1 MAGIFQD
8 VLKGFLGSDYLK
20 DYRHANKTFTS
31 AGYANSPRLK
41 YLFHVYFN
49 VNTVEIPQLSTLF
62 GARDLGKVSVLTKS
76 VELPKYSFEV
86 ETLNQ
91 YNRKRNVQQKI
102 NYEPIVIDF
111 HDDAA
116 DTTRSLWYT
125 YYDYYYSDP
134 SQPYNNNQAL
144 RNTTNRTPLELFNLR
159 NTYGP
164 QQPQNNTRGNQGS
177 QTTRD
182 IYAPDSEKIGNDWG
196 YSAESAQGP
205 TGTAMQKPLFFRDIT
220 IYGFNQKSFVSYTLI
235 NPMITDFQH
244 DRYDYAEGNG
254 TMANSMTLKYESV
267 KYGQGAIGSDGVPG
281 FAEPAHYDTEPSRL
295 SRPGSTNSLLGQ
307 GGVLDAGVGV
317 FEDLSSGNILG
328 AATKAGRLFMNK
340 DNISLKGV
348 KEEVLNETRRA
359 IASGAAVNAVNK
371 LGTFIPTRKS
381 LTKPVTISKT
391 NQPVIETGSF
401 KNRQSLIKARRDIDT
416 SAENTNATVRLAGL
430 APGQSPFVNP
440 DA

>member
-1 MAGIFQD
+1 MAGIFGD

-41 YLFHVYFN
+41 YLFHVFFN
-49 VNTVEIPQLSTLF
+49 VNTTEIPGLNTLF
-62 GARDLGKVSVLTKS
+62 GARDLSKVSVLTKS
-76 VELPKYSFEV
+76 VELPKYSFDVEV
-86 ETLNQ
+86 LNQ

-111 HDDAA
+111 HDDNA
-116 DTTRSLWYT
+116 DVTRSLWYS

-134 SQPYNNNQAL
+134 SQPYTNNQAL

-164 QQPQNNTRGNQGS
+164 QQQQNNTRGNQGN

-205 TGTAMQKPLFFRDIT
+205 IGTAMQKPLFFRDIT

-235 NPMITDFQH
+235 NPMIIDFQH
-244 DRYDYAEGNG
+244 DRYDYSEGAG
-254 TMANSMTLKYESV
+254 IMGNSMTLRYESV

-281 FAEPAHYDTEPSRL
+281 FASP
-295 SRPGSTNSLLGQ
+295 
-307 GGVLDAGVGV
+307 
-317 FEDLSSGNILG
+317 
-328 AATKAGRLFMNK
+328 
-340 DNISLKGV
+340 
-348 KEEVLNETRRA
+348 
-359 IASGAAVNAVNK
+359 
-371 LGTFIPTRKS
+371 
-381 LTKPVTISKT
+381 
-391 NQPVIETGSF
+391 
-401 KNRQSLIKARRDIDT
+401 QSLFDIW
-416 SAENTNATVRLAGL
+416 L
-430 APGQSPFVNP
+430 
-440 DA
+440 